1 MKEMYNLVEV
11 QVIDKRLRGVPKT
24 RTLSLENLKTN
35 KVPKNPQFG

>member
-24 RTLSLENLKTN
+24 KTPKTQKLEN
-35 KVPKNPQFG
+35 